1 MIARDRQFMIAALIG
16 AIALGAT
23 SHSSAQ
29 TPQIDDLK
37 ARIAA
42 NPDAYELGAWQVELA
57 EQLLATLSSDG
68 ADTSAL
74 FGIPSPTQ
82 LNRVMSFASDA
93 YELTQRASNSLERGI
108 QRIAEDPRFV
118 DERELQDLRSALAV
132 EFRLIRM
139 PLAWG
144 RARALLWAASEFIE
158 AGSSNDSI
166 VETLRGIEGVAAPV
180 EAMRL
185 ATLGALDENKE
196 IRSELHAFATDA
208 RIRGLRRHYPHVA
221 RELILAQANQLEDSS
236 QTAQV
241 LESQLLQ
248 FEETRPLD
256 GLAAREF
263 RLRQSLIAPSRNNAL
278 GISPTLVFDA
288 ITENAAL
295 ASLVIE
301 KCQQVIS
308 DRAALDDVAPI
319 DRIAIGRNA
328 RARRVVDESI
338 RAFQSAWDGLTL
350 EDGEFKRLCGWDLAR
365 ALRERGAPQD
375 IANAGAVLLELAQ
388 LPNEPNAEQALTSSI
403 QLLQWSDRALAQI
416 GAERASVSASLRDA
430 LRLGLRTWPNAAS
443 ADEWRLALANVVAG
457 AEQRDLL
464 ESISPRS
471 EAFPRARLA
480 LAWLVFAEFDGAP
493 SDAQREAL
501 AFTMLQFADQ
511 AQETAAQFD
520 LDAQDDF
527 LASVQQAR
535 AVALVE
541 LRRFQAA
548 AEAAIAWDG
557 LDGRSEPDA
566 VTIVRQRMGDAL
578 RESFLIRDAE
588 RAAAIA
594 TTLEA
599 LCAAAFQRILADASP
614 RSTVDGA
621 AIDLTD
627 ALGALDLEDE
637 LLSRTR
643 AVAEHVGVTRGVG
656 IAQATG
662 LRAQGA
668 NAEAFQT
675 LRDVVDASRVLEV
688 TDDLYWRAWAGM
700 LEILADQNQDG
711 ARTENIRRQIAR
723 LRAEDRALGGELTRR
738 RIDAVET
745 QLRRVT
751 AAP

>member
-1 MIARDRQFMIAALIG
+1 MIARSRLFTIAALIG
-16 AIALGAT
+16 AMALGAA

-29 TPQIDDLK
+29 TPRINELRAQ
-37 ARIAA
+37 IAA
-42 NPDAYELGAWQVELA
+42 NPQSYERGAWQLELA
-57 EQLLATLSSDG
+57 ERLLATLSVDG

-74 FGIPSPTQ
+74 YGVPTFEQ
-82 LNRVMSFASDA
+82 EERVR
-93 YELTQRASNSLERGI
+93 QRAAEALALSQAAATELQRGAAALI
-108 QRIAEDPRFV
+108 EHPEFADRRD
-118 DERELQDLRSALAV
+118 LQDLRSALSV
-132 EFRLIRM
+132 EMAMIRQ
-139 PLAWG
+139 PLAEG
-144 RARALLWAASEFIE
+144 RAAALLSQLGDGSLEPTASG
-158 AGSSNDSI
+158 A
-166 VETLRGIEGVAAPV
+166 LQRV
-180 EAMRL
+180 EAATPMTQARRF
-185 ATLGALDENKE
+185 ATLGAMQSGHESINE
-196 IRSELHAFATDA
+196 IRDFATPD
-208 RIRGLRRHYPHVA
+208 RIRDIRDQSPHLA
-221 RELILAQANQLEDSS
+221 RELMLARARAEDWGRLDVGYLEEQIELLGNDD
-236 QTAQV
+236 V
-241 LESQLLQ
+241 LDQ
-248 FEETRPLD
+248 FALREAI
-256 GLAAREF
+256 AAWT
-263 RLRQSLIAPSRNNAL
+263 IASRNIDTPQNVGVEL
-278 GISPTLVFDA
+278 TFGGVFHD
-288 ITENAAL
+288 
-295 ASLVIE
+295 ASLANLVVE
-301 KCQQVIS
+301 KCCRLIQVRRDPS
-308 DRAALDDVAPI
+308 EYAPI
-319 DRIAIGRNA
+319 DRIAYGRQALAQGNSDAAVNA
-328 RARRVVDESI
+328 FR
-338 RAFQSAWDGLTL
+338 SAWSELGDEFTI
-350 EDGEFKRLCGWDLAR
+350 FKRLCGWDLAR

-416 GAERASVSASLRDA
+416 GAERATVSASLREA

-599 LCAAAFQRILADASP
+599 LCAAAFQRIIADASP

-688 TDDLYWRAWAGM
+688 TDNLYWRAWARM

-711 ARTENIRRQIAR
+711 ARTESIRRQIAR

-745 QLRRVT
+745 QLQRVT